1 MKETIYETP
10 PHQSLADAVAQSIRE
25 AIVMGKVRPGQK
37 IVEYEVAKK
46 MMISRSPVREALRML
61 EKDGLVTINPRRG
74 TEVKDISIDDVKE
87 IYAIRANL
95 ESLATKLAIPN
106 LNDDDLKNM
115 RNLIAEMAAKA
126 KVNDVLSTFE
136 LNEKFHDIIIKASNN
151 RRLCELIRSLRTQI
165 RRFRMASLS
174 RERDLSVAYKK
185 HLRILDACMKK
196 DPHLAEGLTQ
206 NQITEAGE
214 KLVMD
219 LEKGSEKDKNKQGR
233 ALRSKIPFQFPV

>member
-1 MKETIYETP
+1 MSVKETIYETP

-25 AIVMGKVRPGQK
+25 AIVMGKVKPGQK

-74 TEVKDISIDDVKE
+74 TEVKDISICDVKE

-95 ESLATKLAIPN
+95 ENLATKLAVPN
-106 LNDDDLKNM
+106 LNDGALKTM
-115 RNLIAEMAAKA
+115 QSLVKEMAAKA
-126 KVNDVLSTFE
+126 KANDVAGTFE

-151 RRLCELIRSLRTQI
+151 QRLCELIHSLRTQI

-174 RERDLSVAYKK
+174 REGDLSVAYKK
-185 HLRILDACMKK
+185 HLRVLDACLKK
-196 DPHLAEGLTQ
+196 DPHLAGGLIQ
-206 NQITEAGE
+206 HQITEAGE
-214 KLVMD
+214 KLIVE
-219 LEKGSEKDKNKQGR
+219 LEKGRKKGKTEQGH
-233 ALRSKIPFQFPV
+233 ALRSKSQS